1 MTAPLLS
8 VENLKKHFPVLAG
21 VFRHQVGTVKAVDGL
36 DFTIMPGQTVGLVG
50 ESGCG
55 KSTAARTIIRLSE
68 PTSGRVLYQG
78 KDLQRLSPPEMA
90 RFRQE
95 VQMVFQD
102 PMLSLNPRMT
112 IGESVGEPLH
122 YHGRVTDPKRLQDKV
137 GDLLEQVG
145 LPASSM
151 KRYPHEFSGGQLQRI
166 CIGRAIA
173 LEPKLVVC
181 DEAVSAL
188 DISVQ
193 GQILNLLVDLQKRL
207 GLSYLFI
214 AHDLSVV
221 RHLCDHVVVMYLGK
235 VMESAPA
242 DELFRNPMHPYTQ
255 TLLSAVPRLNPDTK
269 TARTILK
276 GEQPSP
282 LNPPSGCPFRTRCPY
297 AQPIC
302 AEPPPSKMVAEGTHR
317 YDCIL

>member
-1 MTAPLLS
+1 MTTPILD
-8 VENLKKHFPVLAG
+8 VRNLKKHFPVLAG
-21 VFRHQVGTVKAVDGL
+21 VFRHQVATVKAVDGI

-55 KSTAARTIIRLSE
+55 KSTAARTVIRLLQ
-68 PTSGRVLYQG
+68 PTSGQVFYEG
-78 KDLQRLSPPEMA
+78 KDLQTFSPQEMN

-95 VQMVFQD
+95 VQIVFQD

-112 IGESVGEPLH
+112 IGESVGEALV
-122 YHGRVTDPKRLQDKV
+122 YHGRVTDRGALHNQV
-137 GDLLEQVG
+137 GAILEQVG
-145 LPASSM
+145 LSASAM
-151 KRYPHEFSGGQLQRI
+151 AKYPHEFSGGQLQRI

-214 AHDLSVV
+214 AHDLSIV

-242 DELFRNPMHPYTQ
+242 DELFRNPKHPYTQ
-255 TLLSAVPRLNPDTK
+255 VLLSAVPRIDPDAK
-269 TARTILK
+269 TERTVLK
-276 GEQPSP
+276 GELPSP
-282 LNPPSGCPFRTRCPY
+282 IDPPSGCPFRTRCPY

-302 AEPPPSKMVAEGTHR
+302 AEPPPRKVIGEHGHR